1 MHTSLILAILFAGF
15 LNCAHSAPQSNTDTV
30 LQELQ
35 SILAQNSPSEE
46 PSKEPAEGIDLLCRI
61 VGEETIDVNSS
72 NNGPA
77 RVQESWWRRLIS
89 CKSNK
94 PRVVP
99 QEQEKAEVIGLAC
112 TPVQD
117 QPNGELTFLK
127 LK

>member
-1 MHTSLILAILFAGF
+1 MHIQL
-15 LNCAHSAPQSNTDTV
+15 HSQNTDTV

-112 TPVQD
+112 TPVQA

>member
-1 MHTSLILAILFAGF
+1 M
-15 LNCAHSAPQSNTDTV
+15 
-30 LQELQ
+30 
-35 SILAQNSPSEE
+35 
-46 PSKEPAEGIDLLCRI
+46 
-61 VGEETIDVNSS
+61 GEETVDVNSS

-77 RVQESWWRRLIS
+77 RAQESWWRRLIS
-89 CKSNK
+89 HKSYNK

-112 TPVQD
+112 TPVPA